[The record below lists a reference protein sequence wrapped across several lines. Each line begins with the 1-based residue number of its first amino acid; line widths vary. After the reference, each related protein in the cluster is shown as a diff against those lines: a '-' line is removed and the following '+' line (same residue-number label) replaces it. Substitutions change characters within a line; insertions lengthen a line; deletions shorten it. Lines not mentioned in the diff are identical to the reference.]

1 MIWREIEDQGA
12 VLEQTARMMASIPPR
27 PDWNA
32 AWQEHLNLL
41 ECNDDAQKPAYV
53 GRSSI
58 HRFNGRYIQAL
69 VPDFEERWRERFRE
83 WLFRTF
89 LSDVSGLSEFGAGSA
104 DHLVAFRKQFPGKE
118 AVAFDYS
125 EAAVDIAQRKGIW
138 SAWFDL
144 YEPDFGRGLERDSAV
159 LTFDALEQVGERFWP
174 FLGYLLDKKPKRVV
188 HVEPLYELYDHY
200 CPFDSIAV
208 KYHEGRGYLRGFLP
222 ALEALHGEAINVLYC
237 QRMGF
242 GSRFHDGY
250 SVVCWEPI

>member
-1 MIWREIEDQGA
+1 MLWREIEDQGA
-12 VLEQTARMMASIPPR
+12 VLAQTAKMMASIPPR

-32 AWQEHLNLL
+32 AWQEHLTLL

-69 VPDFEERWRERFRE
+69 VPDFEERWRYRFRE

-89 LSDVSGLSEFGAGSA
+89 LADVSGLCEFGAGSA
-104 DHLVAFRKQFPGKE
+104 DHLIAFRKQFPDKQ
-118 AVAFDYS
+118 ALALDCS
-125 EAAVDIAQRKGIW
+125 RAAVEIAQRKGVW
-138 SAWFDL
+138 SSQFDFFN
-144 YEPDFGRGLERDSAV
+144 PDFGFRLGRNDAV

-174 FLGYLLDKKPKRVV
+174 FLAYLLDRKPKRVV
-188 HVEPLYELYDHY
+188 HVEPAFELYDTA
-200 CPFDSIAV
+200 CGFDAIAAT
-208 KYHEGRGYLRGFLP
+208 YHKQRGYLRGFLP

-250 SVVCWEPI
+250 SVVCWEPL